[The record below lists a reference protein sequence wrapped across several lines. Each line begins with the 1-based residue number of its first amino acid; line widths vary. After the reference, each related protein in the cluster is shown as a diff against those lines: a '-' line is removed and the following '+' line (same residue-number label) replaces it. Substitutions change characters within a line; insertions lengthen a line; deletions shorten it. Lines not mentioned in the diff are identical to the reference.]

1 MTKIKD
7 LEKGVQ
13 EPKVVYLIDAFKE
26 NIPVYLTRNYCLI
39 INEFGLTEAVNNSVG
54 GVVYTT
60 EAQGEEIV
68 ARELWRRLSVDIF
81 DIYTQQI
88 DGIYSADTVVIL
100 ESFIDGKAFW
110 RFAKESSAKSDK
122 PWSFNT
128 DTPKGLFFSRFG
140 DTPEPESTF
149 MELLNLIAF
158 TLSKENPSLRELK
171 SLDES
176 ILLYYHDKLNDV
188 PRDAVILLVNAR
200 IQIKDKMAALEKQ
213 ALEMPE
219 PPEPRRFPGKHPIL
233 NRFLEFMAWAKPKI

>member
-1 MTKIKD
+1 MTRIKD
-7 LEKGVQ
+7 LEKNAQ
-13 EPKVVYLIDAFKE
+13 EPSVVYLIDAFKE
-26 NIPVYLTRNYCLI
+26 NIPVYLTRNYYLI
-39 INEFGLTEAVNNSVG
+39 INELGLTEHVNNNTNRPVCSIEAYQED
-54 GVVYTT
+54 VV
-60 EAQGEEIV
+60 AQ
-68 ARELWRRLSVDIF
+68 ELWRALSRNIF
-81 DIYTQQI
+81 DIYCQRI
-88 DGIYSADTVVIL
+88 DGVYGADTVVIL

-140 DTPEPESTF
+140 DALEPASEF
-149 MELLNLIAF
+149 MELLNLIGF
-158 TLSKENPSLRELK
+158 TLSKEDPSLRELK

-176 ILLYYHDKLNDV
+176 ILLYYHNKLNDV